1 MLKSIE
7 IKYLLL
13 GQVNNQDSKSSR
25 IKYMS
30 QDIVDLGYVLLLGVS
45 VYLICRY
52 LIFPLISK
60 LANKT
65 KTILDDVLLDKK
77 FLNRVSLVIVFS
89 SLKSYV
95 DAVNSIPFIDRV
107 FSEILINSFL
117 AIFIGLSISE
127 LLTIINK
134 ISTHYDSLKN
144 KPIKGYIQIVK
155 IIVNAFIVIIIF
167 AIATGQPVAY
177 YISGLGAITAILLLV
192 FQDTILSFVAS
203 VQIGQ
208 NDIINLNDWIEVPEY
223 GADGDVIDIS
233 LHTVKVQ
240 NWDKTITTIPTSK
253 IVTSSVKNWRGMS
266 DYGGRRI
273 MRSILIDIS
282 SVRFMEDKDIEKLKK
297 LPSINKYLNV
307 KIRDIQDHND
317 SLNKEAE
324 ERRLTNL
331 GTLRAYLVNYLKNHE
346 ELNTDDMTLIV
357 RQLSPTSEGVPL
369 EIYTFTKTIDWVEYE
384 NIQSDI
390 FDHIFAVLPKFGL
403 RAFQSGLLEA
413 AAVQGMPI
421 NEPEI

>member
-1 MLKSIE
+1 
-7 IKYLLL
+7 
-13 GQVNNQDSKSSR
+13 
-25 IKYMS
+25 MS
-30 QDIVDLGYVLLLGVS
+30 QDIIDLGYVLLLGVS

-60 LANKT
+60 LAKKT

-89 SLKSYV
+89 SIKSYV
-95 DAVNSIPFIDRV
+95 DAVNDIPFIDRA

-167 AIATGQPVAY
+167 AIATGQPVGY

-282 SVRFMEDKDIEKLKK
+282 SVRFMEDKDIEKLQK
-297 LPSINKYLNV
+297 LPSINKYLKG
-307 KIRDIQDHND
+307 KIRDIQDHNS
-317 SLNKEAE
+317 SLNKETE

-384 NIQSDI
+384 NVQSDI

-413 AAVQGMPI
+413 AAVQGLPL
-421 NEPEI
+421 NDPEI

>member
-1 MLKSIE
+1 
-7 IKYLLL
+7 
-13 GQVNNQDSKSSR
+13 
-25 IKYMS
+25 MS

-60 LANKT
+60 LAKKT

-89 SLKSYV
+89 SLKNYV
-95 DAVNSIPFIDRV
+95 DAVNDIPFIDRA

-167 AIATGQPVAY
+167 AIATGQPVGY

-282 SVRFMEDKDIEKLKK
+282 SVRFMEDKDIEKLQK
-297 LPSINKYLNV
+297 LPSINKYLKG
-307 KIRDIQDHND
+307 KIRDIQDHNS
-317 SLNKEAE
+317 SLNKETE

-384 NIQSDI
+384 NVQSDI

-413 AAVQGMPI
+413 AAVQGLPL
-421 NEPEI
+421 NDPEI

>member
-1 MLKSIE
+1 
-7 IKYLLL
+7 
-13 GQVNNQDSKSSR
+13 
-25 IKYMS
+25 MS
-30 QDIVDLGYVLLLGVS
+30 QDIIDLGYVLLLCVS
-45 VYLICRY
+45 VYLVCRY
-52 LIFPLISK
+52 LVFPLISK

-167 AIATGQPVAY
+167 AIATGQPVGY

-208 NDIINLNDWIEVPEY
+208 NDIINLNDWIEVPAY

-297 LPSINKYLNV
+297 LPSINKYL
-307 KIRDIQDHND
+307 KGKMKDIEDHN
-317 SLNKEAE
+317 SSINKEVE

-331 GTLRAYLVNYLKNHE
+331 GTLRPYLINYLKNHE

-384 NIQSDI
+384 SVQSDI

>member
-1 MLKSIE
+1 
-7 IKYLLL
+7 
-13 GQVNNQDSKSSR
+13 
-25 IKYMS
+25 MS
-30 QDIVDLGYVLLLGVS
+30 QDIIDLGYVLLLGVS

-60 LANKT
+60 LAKKT

-144 KPIKGYIQIVK
+144 KPIKGYIQIIK

-282 SVRFMEDKDIEKLKK
+282 SVRFMEDKDIEKLQK
-297 LPSINKYLNV
+297 LPSINKYLKG
-307 KIRDIQDHND
+307 KIRDIQDHNS
-317 SLNKEAE
+317 SLKKETE

-384 NIQSDI
+384 NVQSDI

-413 AAVQGMPI
+413 AAVQGLPL
-421 NEPEI
+421 NDPEI

>member
-60 LANKT
+60 LAKKT

-95 DAVNSIPFIDRV
+95 DAVNDIPFIDRA

-167 AIATGQPVAY
+167 AIATGQPVGY

-282 SVRFMEDKDIEKLKK
+282 SVRFMEDKDIEKLQK
-297 LPSINKYLNV
+297 LPSINKYLKG
-307 KIRDIQDHND
+307 KIRDIQDHNS
-317 SLNKEAE
+317 SLNKETE

-384 NIQSDI
+384 NVQSDI

-413 AAVQGMPI
+413 AAVQGLPL
-421 NEPEI
+421 NDPEI

>member
-1 MLKSIE
+1 MLKNIE
-7 IKYLLL
+7 KKYPLL
-13 GQVNNQDSKSSR
+13 GQVNNQDSRSSR

-30 QDIVDLGYVLLLGVS
+30 QDIIDLGYVLLLCVS
-45 VYLICRY
+45 VYLVCRY
-52 LIFPLISK
+52 LVFPLISK

-95 DAVNSIPFIDRV
+95 DAVNDIPFIDRA

-317 SLNKEAE
+317 SLN
-324 ERRLTNL
+324 
-331 GTLRAYLVNYLKNHE
+331 
-346 ELNTDDMTLIV
+346 
-357 RQLSPTSEGVPL
+357 
-369 EIYTFTKTIDWVEYE
+369 
-384 NIQSDI
+384 
-390 FDHIFAVLPKFGL
+390 
-403 RAFQSGLLEA
+403 
-413 AAVQGMPI
+413 
-421 NEPEI
+421 

>member
-1 MLKSIE
+1 
-7 IKYLLL
+7 
-13 GQVNNQDSKSSR
+13 
-25 IKYMS
+25 MS

-60 LANKT
+60 LAKKT

-95 DAVNSIPFIDRV
+95 DAVNDIPFIDRV

-144 KPIKGYIQIVK
+144 KPIKGYIQVVK

-167 AIATGQPVAY
+167 AIATGQPVGY

-282 SVRFMEDKDIEKLKK
+282 SVRFMEDKDIEKLQK
-297 LPSINKYLNV
+297 LPSINKYL
-307 KIRDIQDHND
+307 KGKMSDIQDHNS
-317 SLNKEAE
+317 SLNKETE

-384 NIQSDI
+384 NVQSDI

-413 AAVQGMPI
+413 AAVQGLPL
-421 NEPEI
+421 NDPEI

>member
-1 MLKSIE
+1 
-7 IKYLLL
+7 
-13 GQVNNQDSKSSR
+13 
-25 IKYMS
+25 MS
-30 QDIVDLGYVLLLGVS
+30 QDIVDLGYFLLLGVS

-60 LANKT
+60 LAKKT

-89 SLKSYV
+89 SIKSYV
-95 DAVNSIPFIDRV
+95 DAVNDIPFIDRV

-167 AIATGQPVAY
+167 AIATGQPVGY

-282 SVRFMEDKDIEKLKK
+282 SVRFMEDKDIEKLQK
-297 LPSINKYLNV
+297 LPSINKYL
-307 KIRDIQDHND
+307 KGKMSDIQDHNS
-317 SLNKEAE
+317 SLNKETE

-384 NIQSDI
+384 NVQSDI

-413 AAVQGMPI
+413 AAVQGLPL
-421 NEPEI
+421 NDPEI

>member
-7 IKYLLL
+7 IKYPLL

-30 QDIVDLGYVLLLGVS
+30 QDIIDLGYVLLLGVS

-95 DAVNSIPFIDRV
+95 DAVNDIPFIDRV

-144 KPIKGYIQIVK
+144 KPIKGYIQIIK

-307 KIRDIQDHND
+307 KIRDIQDYND
-317 SLNKEAE
+317 SLSKETE

>member
-1 MLKSIE
+1 MLKNIE
-7 IKYLLL
+7 KKYPPL
-13 GQVNNQDSKSSR
+13 GQVSNQDSKSSR

-30 QDIVDLGYVLLLGVS
+30 QDIIDLGYVLLLGVS

-95 DAVNSIPFIDRV
+95 DAVHDIPFIDRV

-144 KPIKGYIQIVK
+144 KPIKGYIQIIK

-307 KIRDIQDHND
+307 KTRDIQDHNN
-317 SLNKEAE
+317 SLNKETE

>member
-1 MLKSIE
+1 
-7 IKYLLL
+7 
-13 GQVNNQDSKSSR
+13 
-25 IKYMS
+25 MS
-30 QDIVDLGYVLLLGVS
+30 QDIIDLGYVLLLGVS
-45 VYLICRY
+45 VYLVCRY
-52 LIFPLISK
+52 LVFPLISK

-297 LPSINKYLNV
+297 LPSINKYLKG
-307 KIRDIQDHND
+307 KIKDIEDHNS
-317 SLNKEAE
+317 SLNKEVE
-324 ERRLTNL
+324 KRRLTNL
-331 GTLRAYLVNYLKNHE
+331 GTLRAYLINYLKNHE

-384 NIQSDI
+384 NVQSDI

>member
-1 MLKSIE
+1 MLRNIE
-7 IKYLLL
+7 KKYPPL
-13 GQVNNQDSKSSR
+13 GQVSNQDSKSSR

-30 QDIVDLGYVLLLGVS
+30 QDIIDLGYVLLLGVS

-60 LANKT
+60 LAKKT

-95 DAVNSIPFIDRV
+95 DAVNDIPFIDRV

-144 KPIKGYIQIVK
+144 KPIKGYIQIIK
-155 IIVNAFIVIIIF
+155 IIVIAFIVIIIF
-167 AIATGQPVAY
+167 AIATGQPVGY

-282 SVRFMEDKDIEKLKK
+282 SVRFMEDKDIEKLQK
-297 LPSINKYLNV
+297 LPSINKYLKG
-307 KIRDIQDHND
+307 KIRDIQDHNS
-317 SLNKEAE
+317 SLKKETE

-384 NIQSDI
+384 NVQSDI
-390 FDHIFAVLPKFGL
+390 FDHIFAVSPKFGL

-413 AAVQGMPI
+413 AAVQGLPL
-421 NEPEI
+421 NDPEI

>member
-1 MLKSIE
+1 
-7 IKYLLL
+7 
-13 GQVNNQDSKSSR
+13 
-25 IKYMS
+25 MS
-30 QDIVDLGYVLLLGVS
+30 QDIIDLGYVLLLGVS

-60 LANKT
+60 LAKKT

-95 DAVNSIPFIDRV
+95 DAVNDIPFIDRV

-167 AIATGQPVAY
+167 AIATGQPVGY

-282 SVRFMEDKDIEKLKK
+282 SVRFMEDKDIEKLQK
-297 LPSINKYLNV
+297 LPSINKYLKG
-307 KIRDIQDHND
+307 KIRDIQDHNS
-317 SLNKEAE
+317 SLNKETE

-331 GTLRAYLVNYLKNHE
+331 GTLRAYLVSYLKNHE

-384 NIQSDI
+384 NVQSDI

-413 AAVQGMPI
+413 AAVQGLPL
-421 NEPEI
+421 NDPEI

>member
-1 MLKSIE
+1 MLKNIE
-7 IKYLLL
+7 KKYPLL
-13 GQVNNQDSKSSR
+13 GQVNNQDSRSSR

-30 QDIVDLGYVLLLGVS
+30 QDIIDLGYVLLLCVS
-45 VYLICRY
+45 VYLVCRY
-52 LIFPLISK
+52 LVFPLISK

-282 SVRFMEDKDIEKLKK
+282 SVRFMEDKDIEKLQK
-297 LPSINKYLNV
+297 LPSINKYLKG
-307 KIRDIQDHND
+307 KIRDIQDHNS
-317 SLNKEAE
+317 SLKKETE

-384 NIQSDI
+384 NVQSDI

-413 AAVQGMPI
+413 AAVQGLPL
-421 NEPEI
+421 NDPEI

>member
-1 MLKSIE
+1 
-7 IKYLLL
+7 
-13 GQVNNQDSKSSR
+13 
-25 IKYMS
+25 MS
-30 QDIVDLGYVLLLGVS
+30 QDIIDLGYVLLLCVS
-45 VYLICRY
+45 VYLVCRY
-52 LIFPLISK
+52 LVFPLISK

-297 LPSINKYLNV
+297 QPSINKYLKG
-307 KIRDIQDHND
+307 KIKDIEDHN
-317 SLNKEAE
+317 SSINKEVE

-331 GTLRAYLVNYLKNHE
+331 GTLRAYLINYLKNHE

-384 NIQSDI
+384 SVQSDI

>member
-1 MLKSIE
+1 
-7 IKYLLL
+7 
-13 GQVNNQDSKSSR
+13 
-25 IKYMS
+25 MS
-30 QDIVDLGYVLLLGVS
+30 QDIIDLGYVLLLGVS
-45 VYLICRY
+45 VYLVCRY
-52 LIFPLISK
+52 LVFPLISK

-95 DAVNSIPFIDRV
+95 DAVNDIPFIDRV

-144 KPIKGYIQIVK
+144 KPIKGYIQIIK

-282 SVRFMEDKDIEKLKK
+282 SVRFMEGKDIEKLKK

-307 KIRDIQDHND
+307 KIRDIQDHNN
-317 SLNKEAE
+317 SLNKESE

>member
-1 MLKSIE
+1 
-7 IKYLLL
+7 
-13 GQVNNQDSKSSR
+13 
-25 IKYMS
+25 MS
-30 QDIVDLGYVLLLGVS
+30 QDIIDLGYVLLLGVS

-60 LANKT
+60 LAKKT

-95 DAVNSIPFIDRV
+95 DAVNDIPFIDRA

-167 AIATGQPVAY
+167 AIATGQPVGY

-282 SVRFMEDKDIEKLKK
+282 SVRFMEDKDIEKLQK
-297 LPSINKYLNV
+297 LPSINKYLKG
-307 KIRDIQDHND
+307 KIRDIQDHN
-317 SLNKEAE
+317 STLNKEAE

-384 NIQSDI
+384 NVQSDI

-413 AAVQGMPI
+413 AAVQGLPL
-421 NEPEI
+421 NDPEI

>member
-1 MLKSIE
+1 
-7 IKYLLL
+7 
-13 GQVNNQDSKSSR
+13 
-25 IKYMS
+25 MS
-30 QDIVDLGYVLLLGVS
+30 QDIIDLGYVLLLGVS

-60 LANKT
+60 LAKKT

-89 SLKSYV
+89 SIKSYV
-95 DAVNSIPFIDRV
+95 DAVNDIPFIDRV

-167 AIATGQPVAY
+167 AIATGQPVGY

-282 SVRFMEDKDIEKLKK
+282 SVRFMEDKDIEKLQK
-297 LPSINKYLNV
+297 LPSINKYLKG
-307 KIRDIQDHND
+307 KIRDIQDHNSTLD
-317 SLNKEAE
+317 KEAE

-384 NIQSDI
+384 NVQSDI

-413 AAVQGMPI
+413 AAVQGLPL
-421 NEPEI
+421 NDPEI

>member
-1 MLKSIE
+1 
-7 IKYLLL
+7 
-13 GQVNNQDSKSSR
+13 
-25 IKYMS
+25 MS

-60 LANKT
+60 LAKKT

-95 DAVNSIPFIDRV
+95 DAVNDIPFIDRV

-167 AIATGQPVAY
+167 AIATGQPVGY

-282 SVRFMEDKDIEKLKK
+282 SVRFMEDKDIEKLQK
-297 LPSINKYLNV
+297 LPSINKYLKG
-307 KIRDIQDHND
+307 KIRDIQDHNS
-317 SLNKEAE
+317 SLKKETE

-384 NIQSDI
+384 NVQSDI

-413 AAVQGMPI
+413 AAVQGLPL
-421 NEPEI
+421 NDPEI

>member
-1 MLKSIE
+1 MLKNIE
-7 IKYLLL
+7 KKYPLL
-13 GQVNNQDSKSSR
+13 GQVNNQDSRSSR

-30 QDIVDLGYVLLLGVS
+30 QDIIDLGYVLLLCVS
-45 VYLICRY
+45 VYLVCRY
-52 LIFPLISK
+52 LVFPLISK

-95 DAVNSIPFIDRV
+95 DAVNDIPFIDRV

-297 LPSINKYLNV
+297 LPSINKYLKG
-307 KIRDIQDHND
+307 KIKDIEDHN
-317 SLNKEAE
+317 SSINKEVE

-331 GTLRAYLVNYLKNHE
+331 GTLRAYLINYLKNHE

-384 NIQSDI
+384 SVQSDI

>member
-30 QDIVDLGYVLLLGVS
+30 QDIIDLGYVLLLGVS

-60 LANKT
+60 LAKKT

-95 DAVNSIPFIDRV
+95 DAVNDIPFIDRA

-167 AIATGQPVAY
+167 AIATGQPVGY

-282 SVRFMEDKDIEKLKK
+282 SVRFMEDKDIEKLQK
-297 LPSINKYLNV
+297 LPSINKYLKG
-307 KIRDIQDHND
+307 KIRDIQDHNS
-317 SLNKEAE
+317 SLKKETE

-413 AAVQGMPI
+413 AAVQGLPL
-421 NEPEI
+421 NDPEI

>member
-1 MLKSIE
+1 MLKNIE
-7 IKYLLL
+7 KKYPPL
-13 GQVNNQDSKSSR
+13 GQVSNQDSKSSR

-30 QDIVDLGYVLLLGVS
+30 QDIIDLGYVLLLGVS

-95 DAVNSIPFIDRV
+95 DAVNDIPFIDRV

-144 KPIKGYIQIVK
+144 KPIKGYIQIIK

-317 SLNKEAE
+317 SLNKETE

>member
-1 MLKSIE
+1 
-7 IKYLLL
+7 
-13 GQVNNQDSKSSR
+13 
-25 IKYMS
+25 MS
-30 QDIVDLGYVLLLGVS
+30 QDIIDLGYVLLLGVS

-95 DAVNSIPFIDRV
+95 DAVNDIPFIDRV

-144 KPIKGYIQIVK
+144 KPIKGYIQIIK

-282 SVRFMEDKDIEKLKK
+282 SVRFMEGKDIEKLKK
-297 LPSINKYLNV
+297 LPSINKYLNI
-307 KIRDIQDHND
+307 KIRDIQDHNN
-317 SLNKEAE
+317 SLNKETE

>member
-30 QDIVDLGYVLLLGVS
+30 QDIIDLGYVLLLGVS

-95 DAVNSIPFIDRV
+95 DAVNDIPFIDRV

-282 SVRFMEDKDIEKLKK
+282 SVRFMEDKDIEKLQK
-297 LPSINKYLNV
+297 LPSINKYLKG
-307 KIRDIQDHND
+307 KIRDIQDHNS
-317 SLNKEAE
+317 SLKKETE

-384 NIQSDI
+384 NVQSDI

>member
-1 MLKSIE
+1 
-7 IKYLLL
+7 
-13 GQVNNQDSKSSR
+13 
-25 IKYMS
+25 MS
-30 QDIVDLGYVLLLGVS
+30 QDIIDLGYVLLLGVS

-60 LANKT
+60 LAKKT

-95 DAVNSIPFIDRV
+95 DAVNDIPFIDRV

-144 KPIKGYIQIVK
+144 KPIKGYIQIIK

-307 KIRDIQDHND
+307 KIRDIQDYND
-317 SLNKEAE
+317 SLSKETE

>member
-1 MLKSIE
+1 MNE
-7 IKYLLL
+7 ELLTIL
-13 GQVNNQDSKSSR
+13 YFFGIGFGV
-25 IKYMS
+25 
-30 QDIVDLGYVLLLGVS
+30 YVL
-45 VYLICRY
+45 CRY
-52 LIFPLISK
+52 AFFPGIK
-60 LANKT
+60 FLAKKT
-65 KTILDDVLLDKK
+65 TTILDDILLDKK
-77 FLNRVSLVIVFS
+77 FLNRFSLVIVFS
-89 SLKSYV
+89 SLKVYMETSVGLPYF
-95 DAVNSIPFIDRV
+95 DSFSDRIIN
-107 FSEILINSFL
+107 ILL

-127 LLTIINK
+127 FLTLINK
-134 ISTHYDSLKN
+134 ISTHYEALKD

-155 IIVNAFIVIIIF
+155 IVLNAFIVIIIF
-167 AIATGQPVAY
+167 AIGTGQSVAY

-208 NDIINLNDWIEVPEY
+208 NDIINLDDWIEVPEY

-273 MRSILIDIS
+273 KRSILIDIS
-282 SVRFMEDKDIEKLKK
+282 SVRFMEEKDIDKLKQ
-297 LPSINKYLNV
+297 LPSINKYLSE
-307 KIRDIQDHND
+307 KINDIENYNNSVDEE
-317 SLNKEAE
+317 KEK
-324 ERRLTNL
+324 RRLTNL
-331 GTLRAYLVNYLKNHE
+331 GTLRAYLVSYLKNHND
-346 ELNTDDMTLIV
+346 LNTESMTLIV

-369 EIYTFTKTIDWVEYE
+369 EVYTFTNTIDWVEYE
-384 NIQSDI
+384 GIQSDI

-403 RAFQSGLLEA
+403 RAFQGGTVEA
-413 AAVQGMPI
+413 AASRGLSI

>member
-7 IKYLLL
+7 KKHPLL

-30 QDIVDLGYVLLLGVS
+30 EDMIDLGYVLLLGVS

-60 LANKT
+60 LAKKT

-95 DAVNSIPFIDRV
+95 DAVNDIPFIDRA

-167 AIATGQPVAY
+167 AIATGQPVGY

-282 SVRFMEDKDIEKLKK
+282 SVRFMEDKDIEKLQK
-297 LPSINKYLNV
+297 LPSINKYLKG
-307 KIRDIQDHND
+307 KIRDIQDHNS
-317 SLNKEAE
+317 SLKKETE

-384 NIQSDI
+384 NVQSDI

-413 AAVQGMPI
+413 AAVQGLPL
-421 NEPEI
+421 NDPEI

>member
-1 MLKSIE
+1 
-7 IKYLLL
+7 
-13 GQVNNQDSKSSR
+13 
-25 IKYMS
+25 MS
-30 QDIVDLGYVLLLGVS
+30 QDIIDLGYVLLLGVS

-60 LANKT
+60 LAKKT

-95 DAVNSIPFIDRV
+95 DAVNDIPFIDRV

-282 SVRFMEDKDIEKLKK
+282 SVRFMEDKDIEKLQK
-297 LPSINKYLNV
+297 LPSINKYLKG
-307 KIRDIQDHND
+307 KIRDIQDHNS
-317 SLNKEAE
+317 SLNKETE

-384 NIQSDI
+384 NVQSDI

-413 AAVQGMPI
+413 AAVQGLPL
-421 NEPEI
+421 NDPEI

>member
-1 MLKSIE
+1 
-7 IKYLLL
+7 
-13 GQVNNQDSKSSR
+13 
-25 IKYMS
+25 MS

-60 LANKT
+60 LAKKT

-95 DAVNSIPFIDRV
+95 DAVNDIPFIDRA

-167 AIATGQPVAY
+167 AIATGQPVGY

-282 SVRFMEDKDIEKLKK
+282 SVRFMEDKDIEKLQK
-297 LPSINKYLNV
+297 LPSINKYLKG
-307 KIRDIQDHND
+307 KIRDIQDHNS
-317 SLNKEAE
+317 SLKKETE

-384 NIQSDI
+384 NVQSDI

-413 AAVQGMPI
+413 AAVQGLPL
-421 NEPEI
+421 NDPEI

>member
-1 MLKSIE
+1 M
-7 IKYLLL
+7 
-13 GQVNNQDSKSSR
+13 
-25 IKYMS
+25 
-30 QDIVDLGYVLLLGVS
+30 
-45 VYLICRY
+45 
-52 LIFPLISK
+52 
-60 LANKT
+60 
-65 KTILDDVLLDKK
+65 
-77 FLNRVSLVIVFS
+77 
-89 SLKSYV
+89 
-95 DAVNSIPFIDRV
+95 
-107 FSEILINSFL
+107 
-117 AIFIGLSISE
+117 
-127 LLTIINK
+127 
-134 ISTHYDSLKN
+134 
-144 KPIKGYIQIVK
+144 
-155 IIVNAFIVIIIF
+155 
-167 AIATGQPVAY
+167 
-177 YISGLGAITAILLLV
+177 
-192 FQDTILSFVAS
+192 
-203 VQIGQ
+203 
-208 NDIINLNDWIEVPEY
+208 NDWIEVPEY

-297 LPSINKYLNV
+297 LPSINKYLKG
-307 KIRDIQDHND
+307 KIKDIEDHN
-317 SLNKEAE
+317 SSINKEVE

-331 GTLRAYLVNYLKNHE
+331 GTLRAYLINYLKNHE

-384 NIQSDI
+384 SVQSDI

>member
-1 MLKSIE
+1 
-7 IKYLLL
+7 
-13 GQVNNQDSKSSR
+13 
-25 IKYMS
+25 MS
-30 QDIVDLGYVLLLGVS
+30 QDIIDLGYVLLLGVS

-95 DAVNSIPFIDRV
+95 DAVHDIPFIDRV

-144 KPIKGYIQIVK
+144 KPIKGYIQIIK

-307 KIRDIQDHND
+307 KIRDIQDHNN
-317 SLNKEAE
+317 SLNKETE